1 MLKAYTPATYRT
13 VTEYELVFDDGRN
26 NGFGFPC
33 DRDGKLLESE
43 DKNRELHENLK
54 FCLAHPEKFDRF
66 NEVVE
71 YRRRIREDARGDLLM
86 RRRSGAVGPIL
97 RDLPVPELRT
107 MVQLVRAGASSAGL
121 LGRRPV
127 RRRILR
133 GVVILYVSPEDLQEV
148 SWQ

>member
-13 VTEYELVFDDGRN
+13 VIEYELAFDDGLN

-43 DKNRELHENLK
+43 DQNPEAHENLK

-71 YRRRIREDARGDLLM
+71 YRRRIREDARGICSWEKIWSCGTNTTGPASARTADDGTTCSGRSFF
-86 RRRSGAVGPIL
+86 RRIAGKKTRQKKNIARSGNFICFA
-97 RDLPVPELRT
+97 
-107 MVQLVRAGASSAGL
+107 
-121 LGRRPV
+121 
-127 RRRILR
+127 
-133 GVVILYVSPEDLQEV
+133 
-148 SWQ
+148 

>member
-13 VTEYELVFDDGRN
+13 VIEYELAFDDGLN

-43 DKNRELHENLK
+43 DQNPEAHENLK

-71 YRRRIREDARGDLLM
+71 YRRRIREDARGIC
-86 RRRSGAVGPIL
+86 SCG
-97 RDLPVPELRT
+97 
-107 MVQLVRAGASSAGL
+107 
-121 LGRRPV
+121 
-127 RRRILR
+127 
-133 GVVILYVSPEDLQEV
+133 EDLELWDQYYGTCQCPNCGRWYNLFGQELLPPDCWEEDP
-148 SWQ
+148 SEEEYCEEW